1 VRTLS
6 GAITFEGI
14 ENPISVK
21 PFVALIIIEL
31 VYFAIMILL
40 TRKLPRTLQQP
51 IIVSGAVL
59 IIAAWF
65 WFMFFK

>member
-1 VRTLS
+1 MRTLS

-14 ENPISVK
+14 EPPVSAK
-21 PFVALIIIEL
+21 PFVTLLIIEL
-31 VYFAIMILL
+31 VYFVIMMVLI
-40 TRKLPRTLQQP
+40 RKLSRALQQL

-65 WFMFFK
+65 WFMIFK